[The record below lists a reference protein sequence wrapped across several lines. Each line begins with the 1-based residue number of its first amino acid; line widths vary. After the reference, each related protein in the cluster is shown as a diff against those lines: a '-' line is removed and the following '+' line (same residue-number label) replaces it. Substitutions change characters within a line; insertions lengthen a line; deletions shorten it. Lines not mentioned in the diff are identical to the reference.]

1 MKNKL
6 LGLVLAGLL
15 ASCASTEKVDKEA
28 QITSGWS
35 VEQLYTEADNELTS
49 KNYTRAIKL
58 YDILMARYPYG
69 KFAEQALLDKAYAY
83 YRYEEKDKA
92 LAAIAEFQ
100 KLYPRH
106 PRTDYVLFLKGLVEF
121 DERNQTF
128 LDRLSD
134 QDWSERDPASEKKSY
149 AAFEE
154 LVERFPQSR
163 YAGEARKR
171 MEELIEALGSHEVA
185 IARYYYQMGAF
196 IAAADRA
203 KNVLNDFKNTHQ
215 VEEALALMMSSYDRL
230 GEKNLSYDARRLLE
244 LNYPQS
250 VYLKKGRWFD
260 AHVQSPWEKTRHT
273 LKKVGEVFNINN
285 YKGKTET
292 SNHDENMPLVP

>member
-1 MKNKL
+1 M
-6 LGLVLAGLL
+6 LAGLL

-35 VEQLYTEADNELTS
+35 VEQLYTEANNELTS

-121 DERNQTF
+121 DEKNQSF

-134 QDWSERDPASEKKSY
+134 QDWSERDPESEKKSY
-149 AAFEE
+149 AAFAE

-171 MEELIEALGSHEVA
+171 MEALVEALGGHEVA
-185 IARYYYQMGAF
+185 VARYYYEMGAF

-203 KNVLNDFKNTHQ
+203 KNILNDFKNTSQ
-215 VEEALALMMSSYDRL
+215 VEEALALMMSSYERL
-230 GEKNLSYDARRLLE
+230 GEKNLANDAKRLLE

-250 VYLKKGRWFD
+250 VYLKKGRWFN
-260 AHVQSPWEKTRHT
+260 AHTQTPWEKTRHT
-273 LKKVGEVFNINN
+273 LKNVGEIFNINS
-285 YKGKTET
+285 YKGKSKIP
-292 SNHDENMPLVP
+292 SNEENMPLVP